1 MAVGIKV
8 GSITDEIGTPDFFHA
23 FFSTVNSNLEKEW
36 GSRFPV
42 LLNNLYQGGLEAALA
57 AKALAEL
64 KQVKDELAA
73 FSPEHV
79 VWDIEDP
86 SKQPPWS
93 SDISPDIT
101 SLANYFVTSTGRD
114 LIETL
119 LEALDEAAR
128 YNRPAAIVQC

>member
-23 FFSTVNSNLEKEW
+23 FFSTVNSNLEKGW

-64 KQVKDELAA
+64 EEVKGELDRK
-73 FSPEHV
+73 SV
-79 VWDIEDP
+79 V
-86 SKQPPWS
+86 
-93 SDISPDIT
+93 
-101 SLANYFVTSTGRD
+101 
-114 LIETL
+114 
-119 LEALDEAAR
+119 
-128 YNRPAAIVQC
+128 